1 MRGCY
6 LSLKWSVCSPSH
18 FPTWQ
23 TCLIRMHCVALPI
36 SHHWQLSIGLRSSP
50 VSSSSRNVKIP
61 EFRNSLAFHKHVEC
75 CLCHSIIGHTKF
87 PNVAIVYVLFNM
99 NRSFGASNYS
109 KTTKQNKGLQTK
121 FKTITCHNI
130 IKCIVIF
137 LMAIAIS
144 NCFLLISKFKALK
157 PTFKYI

>member
-1 MRGCY
+1 MV
-6 LSLKWSVCSPSH
+6 SVFTKSFSH
-18 FPTWQ
+18 MTNMSDQ
-23 TCLIRMHCVALPI
+23 NALCVALPI

-50 VSSSSRNVKIP
+50 VKFIISECQNSRIQEFSGIP
-61 EFRNSLAFHKHVEC
+61 QNVEC
-75 CLCHSIIGHTKF
+75 CLCRSIIGHTKF